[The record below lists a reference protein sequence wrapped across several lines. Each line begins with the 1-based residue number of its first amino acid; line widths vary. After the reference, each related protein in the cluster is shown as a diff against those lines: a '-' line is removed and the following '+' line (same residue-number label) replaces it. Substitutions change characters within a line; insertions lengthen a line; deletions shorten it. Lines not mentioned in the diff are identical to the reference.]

1 MGVNNIYNK
10 IAKIYTNK
18 VLIFVIIYGLLD
30 YKIKKPI
37 ISLIISSLVIF
48 IFEKSKMLCLLEPFI
63 NESIKNRKD

>member
-18 VLIFVIIYGLLD
+18 VFIFIIVYGLLD
-30 YKIKKPI
+30 YKIRKPI

-63 NESIKNRKD
+63 NKRIKNR